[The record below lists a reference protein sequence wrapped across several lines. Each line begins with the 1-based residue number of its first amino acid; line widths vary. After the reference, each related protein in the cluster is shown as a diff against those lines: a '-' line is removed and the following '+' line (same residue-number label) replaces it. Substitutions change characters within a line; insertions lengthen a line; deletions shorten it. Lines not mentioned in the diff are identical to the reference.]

1 MLYYLFEYLNTLEV
15 PGMGAFTYV
24 TTRAGLAFILS
35 MLIATIVGRRIIDK
49 LQLKQIG
56 ETIRDLG
63 LEGQISKKGTPTMGG
78 IIIII
83 ALLIPSLL
91 LCKLSNIYIILMI
104 VTTLWLG
111 VLGFADDY
119 IKVFKKHKEG
129 LRGKYKIIAQI
140 GLGILVAV
148 TLTMSP
154 AVVIK
159 ENIQTTTSDGV
170 TLVEYNKLEQKSAQ
184 TTIPFVKNNNLDYGK
199 VADLLGL
206 NGHKDLVTFL
216 VLIIVCIFIVTAVSN
231 GSNLTDGLDGL
242 AAGSSAIIGVVLGV
256 LAYMSSHMEFA
267 SYLNIMFIPGAEE
280 LVVFAAAFIGSIVGF
295 LWYNSYP
302 AQVFMGDTGSLT
314 LGGIIAVYAIVLR
327 KELLLPILCGIFL
340 VESLSV
346 MIQVFYFKYT
356 RKKYGEGRRVFKMTP
371 LHHHFQKPGNAGI
384 DALIQHPVVPVQEA
398 KIVFRMWIVGIIL
411 AVLTVITL
419 KLR

>member
-24 TTRAGLAFILS
+24 TTRAGLAFIFS

-63 LEGQISKKGTPTMGG
+63 LEGQMSKKGTPTMGG

-159 ENIQTTTSDGV
+159 ENTQTTNHDGV
-170 TLVEYNKLEQKSAQ
+170 TLVEYNKVEQKSAQ

-199 VADLLGL
+199 VAELLGL

-231 GSNLTDGLDGL
+231 GANLTDGLDGL

-280 LVVFAAAFIGSIVGF
+280 LVIFAAAFIGAIVGF

-314 LGGIIAVYAIVLR
+314 LGGIIAVYSIVLR

-356 RKKYGEGRRVFKMTP
+356 RKKSGEGRRVFKMTP

-384 DALIQHPVVPVQEA
+384 EALIQHPMAPVQEA

-411 AVLTVITL
+411 AALTIITL